1 VIKSKKLAVITI
13 HKGDLDHLKKTLNS
27 VDTQIINPDLHVV
40 IINHIGFNH
49 SKIFEKKYR
58 KIIIS
63 KDKSIFE
70 AFNIGIK
77 NTLDYN
83 VIFLNSGDTFY
94 DNKSIQLIKYNLC
107 GIKCLIFKTIIV
119 RKNKFYYP
127 TQNFFK
133 NKNYSPHPSF
143 VRPPTKKK
151 LFYQV
156 YPKIF
161 ADSLWMMECRKKF
174 GFRKINRVL
183 SKFYIH
189 ESATSSV
196 PTFKSINWHYNY
208 SFKDFLKEFV
218 KLIIYFFIGKKKFHD
233 FIYYKKFKEFKK

>member
-1 VIKSKKLAVITI
+1 MIKSKKLAVITI
-13 HKGDLDHLKKTLNS
+13 HKGDLGHLKKTLNS
-27 VDTQIINPDLHVV
+27 VDLQLIKPDLHVV

-49 SKIFEKKYR
+49 SKIFQKKYR

-70 AFNIGIK
+70 ALNIGIK

-83 VIFLNSGDTFY
+83 IIFLNSGDMFY
-94 DNKSIQLIKYNLC
+94 DNKSIQFIKNNIC

-119 RKNKFYYP
+119 RKKKIYYP
-127 TQNFFK
+127 TQKFF
-133 NKNYSPHPSF
+133 NSKNYSPHPSF
-143 VRPPTKKK
+143 VRPPMKKK

-156 YPKIF
+156 YPEIF

-174 GFRKINRVL
+174 GFRKINKVL

-196 PTFKSINWHYNY
+196 PSFISIKWHYNY
-208 SFKDFLKEFV
+208 SFKDFLKELV
-218 KLIIYFFIGKKKFHD
+218 KLIIYFLIGKEKFYD
-233 FIYYKKFKEFKK
+233 FIYYKKFKEVKK